1 MSRVYPTVED
11 AIATHDFLIEEY
23 GGSPGIR
30 DKGALESAIFRP
42 QSGYYNSIIEE
53 AAALMESLGG
63 NHPFIDGNKRA
74 AFGVCDGFLR
84 SNGYYID
91 CDSIAAHEK
100 IMGMFST
107 NSFNFLNLCAWLGE
121 IVRQKPV

>member
-23 GGSPGIR
+23 GGNPGIR
-30 DKGALESAIFRP
+30 DRGALESVVFRS
-42 QSGYYNSIIEE
+42 QSGYYNGMIEE

-63 NHPFIDGNKRA
+63 NHPFVEGNKRTA
-74 AFGVCDGFLR
+74 VGVCDGFLR

-91 CDSIAAHEK
+91 CDSIAAH
-100 IMGMFST
+100 
-107 NSFNFLNLCAWLGE
+107 
-121 IVRQKPV
+121 

>member
-30 DKGALESAIFRP
+30 DRGALESAIFRP

-63 NHPFIDGNKRA
+63 
-74 AFGVCDGFLR
+74 
-84 SNGYYID
+84 
-91 CDSIAAHEK
+91 
-100 IMGMFST
+100 
-107 NSFNFLNLCAWLGE
+107 
-121 IVRQKPV
+121 